1 MAKTHAQRRR
11 AEYQEQL
18 RERLSQGK
26 HFEQVIDD
34 IEEISKL
41 ASSYDGN
48 NKEEL
53 DLKIKAKDI
62 AIKHRLSLVK
72 KYLPDLSN
80 LSLEGEIENRTT
92 LVDLSGGKLEKALGD
107 NEPSDSSI

>member
-26 HFEQVIDD
+26 HFDQVIDD
-34 IEEISKL
+34 IEKITQL
-41 ASSYDGN
+41 ADSYDGN
-48 NKEEL
+48 NKEEI
-53 DLKIKAKDI
+53 DIKIKAKDV
-62 AIKHRLSLVK
+62 AIKHRLSLIK

-80 LSLEGEIENRTT
+80 LSLEGEIESRTV
-92 LVDLSGGKLEKALGD
+92 LVDLSGGKLEKAMGD
-107 NEPSDSSI
+107 TNEPSDN